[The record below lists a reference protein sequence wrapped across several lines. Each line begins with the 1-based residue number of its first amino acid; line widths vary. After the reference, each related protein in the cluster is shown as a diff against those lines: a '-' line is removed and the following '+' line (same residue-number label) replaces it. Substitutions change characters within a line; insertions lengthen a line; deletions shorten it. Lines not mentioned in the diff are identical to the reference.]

1 MSHDHSGK
9 TLEPTVPFFVGVI
22 GHRQL
27 RLEEIPRLQQEF
39 DSYIKSLLASL
50 KVTKIIVL
58 TGLAEGADRIPQA
71 SQYREHFSIC
81 AVLPL
86 SKNEYVEDFPSKKER
101 AAFDEALNQCE
112 YRVLPPNS
120 PTGRIS
126 AKAREK
132 AYQECARWISD
143 NSNLLIGFWDGMEPR
158 GIGGTSETV
167 TYRTSDPRT
176 KILVHQRE
184 SEFLHIQA
192 SNGERNFKEDCKC
205 SGHKISGKQPIKF
218 LDELENLNGLIEPSK
233 ITPEYDQI
241 KLFYN
246 QFDASATALQKR
258 FNRKTISLFVWALLT
273 LQFAFIQQQTFS
285 VLWLSLSAIAM
296 MITITLWWTLWKSR
310 IKSAYETFRF
320 VAELLRIQI
329 WWNECDLKANAI
341 SDNVEYHDI
350 QGFTYSLLKNIF
362 SFSKISQ
369 AESGLVNKQIRDK
382 NHERVA
388 SKWIEDQI
396 RYLIGSETK
405 KGAIERNRIAAKR
418 GLIFMIISLVLA
430 GTIQI
435 FTTVSSWLDVI
446 QPGSVLD
453 WSLKF
458 LFPFLLSMAASMA
471 AYAKLMGYR
480 EVKILYDLKLRRLE
494 IALEQLSLQDHKAD
508 WGTIVKS
515 VGNAS
520 LTESLRWFQLKGDR
534 EIRPFHN

>member
-1 MSHDHSGK
+1 MSHDYSSK

-39 DSYIKSLLASL
+39 DSYIESLLASL

-382 NHERVA
+382 SHERVA

-396 RYLIGSETK
+396 RYLIGSEIK